1 MCLGRAMYKKL
12 EDMIIRKAR
21 KRRFSPKVERFLLN
35 WAAARF
41 SHYEALELESLSNY
55 TDCQT
60 IDVYPEEVAICSYIK
75 EDGEIE
81 NYPDGGCY
89 PEIKIKALNNVKLFS
104 GASYFISDNKAYTGK
119 LNVERSSKIDI
130 SFDYAIQRERRLI
143 AEKFDSEIIEE
154 AIYISGVGSWNWY
167 HWLTEILPKL
177 ILVSQ
182 YGKGYENI
190 PIAVCE
196 TSYSIPSIKASLD
209 YFADGREIIVLKR
222 YRKYHF
228 NKVVTADAPTYCL
241 FDSAVGAWT
250 APSDCLIHKSAYDDV
265 KRHMSRLHAEV
276 DDKDLPKRI
285 FLMRRSDLRK
295 YNQEEIMNIAEGYGF
310 KPIYTE
316 DYSVHEQAA
325 LFENADFIVGP
336 SGAAWANMIFS
347 GKKTSALCWVL
358 KQAAGSTVF
367 ANLATA
373 SGVKLKYFLVDH
385 PIEDLRD
392 IHLTEYRLEPK
403 AFKAAL
409 NELINA

>member
-1 MCLGRAMYKKL
+1 MYKKL
-12 EDMIIRKAR
+12 EDMIIRKVS
-21 KRRFSPKVERFLLN
+21 KRRFSPGVERILLRL
-35 WAAARF
+35 AAKKFA
-41 SHYEALELESLSNY
+41 HYETLELEP
-55 TDCQT
+55 
-60 IDVYPEEVAICSYIK
+60 IDNHPDGQAIDLYSEEPAICSLIK
-75 EDGEIE
+75 EDGEVE
-81 NYPDGGCY
+81 DYPDRVSY
-89 PEIKIKALNNVKLFS
+89 PAIKIRELYNVKIFS
-104 GASYFISDNKAYTGK
+104 GTPYFISGKKVYTDE
-119 LNVERSSKIDI
+119 LNVERSSKIDL
-130 SFDYAIQRERRLI
+130 SFNYAVQRGNVAI
-143 AEKFDSEIIEE
+143 CANSGCKKIEE
-154 AIYISGVGSWNWY
+154 AIYISGVGAWNWY

-196 TSYSIPSIKASLD
+196 TSYSTPSIRASLD
-209 YFADGREIIVLKR
+209 CFADGREIIVLKR
-222 YRKYHF
+222 YGKYHF
-228 NKVVTADAPTYCL
+228 NKVITADAPTYCL

-250 APSDCLIHKSAYDDV
+250 APDDCLIHKSAYDDV
-265 KRHMSRLHAEV
+265 KRHISCLHSEV
-276 DDKDLPKRI
+276 DNKGFPKRI

-325 LFENADFIVGP
+325 LFENTDFIVGP
-336 SGAAWANMIFS
+336 SGAAWANMVFS

-403 AFKAAL
+403 AFEAAL
-409 NELINA
+409 NDLINA